1 MINLLIVTH
10 GEFGA
15 YLLEAAESIIGRQAE
30 GVKALSISSRLSLD
44 EVRVRLEKA
53 VEELLS
59 REGLVLLT
67 DMPGG
72 TPGNLALPLAKSKP
86 NVAIISGLNLYMLI
100 SAFKNRKD
108 LALPA
113 LVEKIAADGRRSISD
128 VLEAFES
135 QAARSRH
142 GAR

>member
-30 GVKALSISSRLSLD
+30 GVKALSISSRLSLE
-44 EVRVRLEKA
+44 EVRLRLEKA

-59 REGLVLLT
+59 RDGLVLLT

-72 TPGNLALPLAKSKP
+72 TPGNLALPLAKAKP
-86 NVAIISGLNLYMLI
+86 NVAIVSGLNLYMLI

-113 LVEKIAADGRRSISD
+113 LVEKIVSDGRRSISD

-135 QAARSRH
+135 QAARARH